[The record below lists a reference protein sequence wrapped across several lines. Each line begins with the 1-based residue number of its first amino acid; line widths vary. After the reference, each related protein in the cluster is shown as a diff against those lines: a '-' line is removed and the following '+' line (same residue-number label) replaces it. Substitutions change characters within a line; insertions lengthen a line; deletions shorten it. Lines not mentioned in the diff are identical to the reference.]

1 MANRY
6 RANFLYGVLSG
17 FNNSQTT
24 FTGTGFPSSIP
35 TGYYL
40 PIIINPGYNGSAT
53 ASGEV
58 VYAINITGGNVI
70 TVSGRGFEGTTAIT
84 GTNGTAWLAGP
95 LVSDFDVSNLT
106 SSGTLTLSGTGGL
119 TVSGAAAF
127 NGGVTASTV
136 TVTGGLTVSGSLT
149 TNGGLTVSGAVSLP
163 NSSVAL
169 SAINPL
175 PAAVSFSGIATVGAT
190 TSNTTPLFTNAA
202 TVSGHTAYLITFSFD
217 QNQAAPAANT
227 TMTVNITNSGANI
240 LTGVNAGVFGT
251 ATPIYSRLSGSCV
264 ITGLTASSA
273 YSINI
278 VPIASTGTL
287 SVSRATATIVG
298 LI

>member
-58 VYAINITGGNVI
+58 VYVTNITGGNVI

-119 TVSGAAAF
+119 TVSGTS
-127 NGGVTASTV
+127 N
-136 TVTGGLTVSGSLT
+136 L
-149 TNGGLTVSGAVSLP
+149 NGGLNVLGTVSLP
-163 NSSVAL
+163 SNSIPFAAL
-169 SAINPL
+169 ATGVL
-175 PAAVSFSGIATVGAT
+175 PAAITTSKVWNPASTTTSTGPVQTGISGYNNYVAIAWSRISYGSGTVGNLNLSISGNGTASINAVAQGIIPNVTANAMATTFAYFSPGSGTSFSVQCVP
-190 TSNTTPLFTNAA
+190 SSAA
-202 TVSGHTAYLITFSFD
+202 LQITGWNNYLI
-217 QNQAAPAANT
+217 
-227 TMTVNITNSGANI
+227 V
-240 LTGVNAGVFGT
+240 
-251 ATPIYSRLSGSCV
+251 
-264 ITGLTASSA
+264 
-273 YSINI
+273 
-278 VPIASTGTL
+278 
-287 SVSRATATIVG
+287 VG
-298 LI
+298 LN